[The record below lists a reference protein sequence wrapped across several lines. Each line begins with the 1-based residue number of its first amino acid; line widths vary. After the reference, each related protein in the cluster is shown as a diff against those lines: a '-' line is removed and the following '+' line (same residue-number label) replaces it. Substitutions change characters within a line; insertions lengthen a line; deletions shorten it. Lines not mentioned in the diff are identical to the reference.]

1 MEFLVK
7 SGNPEKQRSACIV
20 VGVFEPRRLSRAG
33 ELLDEISEGYLS
45 NLLRRGDIEGKVG
58 QVLFL
63 HSVPNVLSERVLL
76 VGCGKERELT
86 EAQYKQIITKTISTL
101 NETGS
106 LESICFLT
114 ELHVKGRDSYWSVR
128 QAIEAAQDSLYSFDQ
143 FKTIKEN
150 TRRPLRK
157 LTFNVSSRKELVRA
171 ELALQHGL
179 AVSSG
184 VEVCKNLANMPP
196 NICTPLYLAE
206 QAQALDTRFDK
217 ITTEIIDQDQ
227 MAELKMNS
235 YLAVA
240 KGAENAPYMSIIRY
254 NGAASDQ
261 KPVVLVGK
269 GLTFD
274 SGGISLKPG
283 ANMDE
288 MKYDMGGAASVYGTM
303 KAIAKLDLPINAI
316 GVLVGAENMPAGN
329 AYRPGDIL
337 TTMSGQTVEV
347 LNTDAEG
354 RLVLCDALTYVE
366 RFDPECVIDI
376 ATLTGACIM
385 ALGHN
390 ISALVSPHK
399 GLSNEILT
407 ASNQAS
413 DKAWQLPMDDEY
425 QKQLDSPFADMA
437 NIGGRP
443 AGTITAACFLSR
455 FTKSY
460 NWAHLDVAGTA
471 WKSGADKGATGRPVS
486 LLTQFLINR
495 SESQTTE
502 TSVK

>member
-1 MEFLVK
+1 MEFFVK

-20 VGVFEPRRLSRAG
+20 VGVFEPRRLSHAG
-33 ELLDEISEGYLS
+33 ELLDEVSEGYLS
-45 NLLRRGDIEGKVG
+45 TLLRRGDIEGKVG

-63 HSVPNVLSERVLL
+63 HHVPNVLSERVLL

-86 EAQYKQIITKTISTL
+86 EIQYKQIITKAIATL
-101 NETGS
+101 NDTGS
-106 LESICFLT
+106 LEAICFLS
-114 ELHVKGRDSYWSVR
+114 ELHIKGRDSYWAVR
-128 QAIEAAQDSLYSFDQ
+128 QAVEAAEDSLYSFDQ
-143 FKTIKEN
+143 FKTNKEN

-157 LTFNVSSRKELVRA
+157 LTFNVPSRKDLARA
-171 ELALQHGL
+171 ELALQHAG
-179 AVSSG
+179 AIASG
-184 VEVCKNLANMPP
+184 VKVCKDLANMPP
-196 NICTPLYLAE
+196 NICTPLYLSE
-206 QAQALDTRFDK
+206 QAQALDKRFEK
-217 ITTEIIDQDQ
+217 ISTEIIDSEQ
-227 MAELKMNS
+227 MHELKMHS

-240 KGAENAPYMSIIRY
+240 QGSENPAYMSLIRY
-254 NGAASDQ
+254 NGGNAQQ
-261 KPVVLVGK
+261 KPIVLVGK

-283 ANMDE
+283 AGMDE
-288 MKYDMGGAASVYGTM
+288 MKYDMGGAASVYGAM
-303 KAIAKLDLPINAI
+303 KALAKLDLPINVI
-316 GVLVGAENMPAGN
+316 GILAGAENMPAGN

-354 RLVLCDALTYVE
+354 RLVLCDVLTYVE
-366 RFDPECVIDI
+366 RFEPECVVDI

-390 ISALVSPHK
+390 ISGLMSPHK
-399 GLSNEILT
+399 GLAHELLN
-407 ASNQAS
+407 ASNQSS

-455 FTKSY
+455 FTKNY

-471 WKSGADKGATGRPVS
+471 WKSGPAKGATGRPVS

-495 SESQTTE
+495 SNNE
-502 TSVK
+502 TNDANN